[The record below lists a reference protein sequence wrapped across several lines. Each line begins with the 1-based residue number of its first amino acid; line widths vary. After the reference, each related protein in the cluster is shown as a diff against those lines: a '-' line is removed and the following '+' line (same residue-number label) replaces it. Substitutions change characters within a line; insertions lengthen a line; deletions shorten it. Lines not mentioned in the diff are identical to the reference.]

1 MRTTSLI
8 TLTIMDFKKRIERDI
23 GKVFLNNKHF
33 GSKVD
38 VGGKVMNITID
49 EDALKERNLALIK
62 DGKLHTD
69 NVLFYCDRN
78 DFERRVPRVEELL
91 DFGKSQYVVTSVKDD
106 IGMLTI
112 TLRSYRGR

>member
-1 MRTTSLI
+1 MRITSLI
-8 TLTIMDFKKRIERDI
+8 ILTTMGFKSRVERDI
-23 GKVFLNNKHF
+23 NKVFLNNKNF

-38 VGGKVMNITID
+38 VGGKVMNVTID

-69 NVLFYCDRN
+69 NVLFYCN
-78 DFERRVPRVEELL
+78 KNEFERRVPRVEELL

-106 IGMLTI
+106 MGMLTI